1 MIRPKNEIK
10 NLLLSLTKNCETLI
24 KQTHTRPQET
34 LEYKMTKPRE
44 TFLFNPPIQVKE
56 NWMLGS
62 VDIEVY
68 NSIFNKTENNKFKL
82 YNIPDEKAGGISY
95 IKVRDE
101 VERDLD
107 ISDITDADLQDET
120 IGPNIIEDYRD
131 QVTKE

>member
-1 MIRPKNEIK
+1 MIRPKNETED
-10 NLLLSLTKNCETLI
+10 LLISITKKCETLI
-24 KQTHTRPQET
+24 KQTHTRPEET
-34 LEYKMTKPRE
+34 LELKMTKARQ
-44 TFLFNPPIQVKE
+44 TFQFNPPIQAKE
-56 NWMLGS
+56 DWVLES

-68 NSIFNKTENNKFKL
+68 KSIFNKTENNKFKL

>member
-1 MIRPKNEIK
+1 MIRPKNETED
-10 NLLLSLTKNCETLI
+10 LLISITKKCETLI
-24 KQTHTRPQET
+24 KQTHTRPEET
-34 LEYKMTKPRE
+34 LELKMTKARQ
-44 TFLFNPPIQVKE
+44 TFQFNPPIQAKE
-56 NWMLGS
+56 DWMLES

-68 NSIFNKTENNKFKL
+68 KSIFNKTENNKFKL